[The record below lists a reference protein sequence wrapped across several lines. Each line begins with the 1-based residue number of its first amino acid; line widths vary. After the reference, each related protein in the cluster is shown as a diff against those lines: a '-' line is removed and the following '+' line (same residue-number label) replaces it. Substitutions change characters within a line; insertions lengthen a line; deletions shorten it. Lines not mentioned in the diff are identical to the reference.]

1 MQLQISYLSLHIN
14 CGGGSEMRMS
24 HKNRNGFTLIE
35 LVVVVMILG
44 ILATVA
50 APKLLGTSAAATDNG
65 LKQTLTVVRDA
76 IERYAAENGGQLP
89 GPDEAGFLAKVGPYV
104 RGQFPKCPVG
114 DNKNAEIDVTSDDP
128 IVSTSNAKG
137 WVFSTA
143 TGDFIANSSD
153 ASASDAAVTY
163 DSF

>member
-1 MQLQISYLSLHIN
+1 MTH
-14 CGGGSEMRMS
+14 
-24 HKNRNGFTLIE
+24 RNKKGFTLIE
-35 LVVVVMILG
+35 LVVVIMILG

-89 GPDEAGFLAKVGPYV
+89 GPDEAGFLSKIAPYV
-104 RGQFPKCPVG
+104 RGSFPKCPVG
-114 DNKNAEIDVTSDDP
+114 TNKNAEVDVTAANP
-128 IVSTSNAKG
+128 IVATAAAKG
-137 WVFSTA
+137 WVYSTA
-143 TGDFIANSSD
+143 TGEFIVNSSA

>member
-1 MQLQISYLSLHIN
+1 
-14 CGGGSEMRMS
+14 
-24 HKNRNGFTLIE
+24 
-35 LVVVVMILG
+35 MILG

-65 LKQTLTVVRDA
+65 LKQTLSVIRDA

-89 GPDEAGFLAKVGPYV
+89 GPNEAAFLAAVGPYI
-104 RGQFPKCPVG
+104 RGSFPKCPVG
-114 DNKNAEIDVTSDDP
+114 ANKNAKVDVTAGDP
-128 IVSTSNAKG
+128 IVVTPAAKG
-137 WVFSTA
+137 WVYSTA

-163 DSF
+163 DAF